1 MIVPGSPTAMLLA
14 GGFAFNYVI
23 SADTANFNVRT
34 AAIAAGWDGI
44 APLKATVMVNA
55 GVYVYSTS
63 TASPAF
69 DTGTPFPSGST
80 ITLINNGYI
89 YGMGGAGATGGRSIP
104 PSPMAETPAAGSSGG
119 PALNAQAAITVV
131 NIGVI
136 AGGGGGGG
144 GGGGASRDSGEPGWF
159 TSGGGGG
166 GGGQGY
172 NGGALGSGGSAG
184 GGGTV
189 AAANGN
195 AGTAGS
201 KTANGTAGSGGA
213 SGGGGVGGD
222 GGNGAALGAT
232 GSSGTAGTAGADGA
246 AGSGSAG
253 GSPGNSVT
261 GNSNITWTVTG
272 TRTGPIA

>member
-89 YGMGGAGATGGRSIP
+89 YGMGGAGATGGRSIY

-144 GGGGASRDSGEPGWF
+144 GGGGAYRDSGGMTF
-159 TSGGGGG
+159 NSGGGGG

-184 GGGTV
+184 GAGTV

-213 SGGGGVGGD
+213 SGGGEVGGD

>member
-144 GGGGASRDSGEPGWF
+144 GGGGAYRDSGGWF
-159 TSGGGGG
+159 NSGGGGG

-172 NGGALGSGGSAG
+172 NGGALGSGGSTG
-184 GGGTV
+184 GGGYN
-189 AAANGN
+189 ADGN

-213 SGGGGVGGD
+213 SGGGEVGGD

-232 GSSGTAGTAGADGA
+232 GSSGTAGTAGAGGA

>member
-144 GGGGASRDSGEPGWF
+144 GGGGAYRDSGGWF
-159 TSGGGGG
+159 NSGGGGG

-172 NGGALGSGGSAG
+172 NGGALGSGGSTG
-184 GGGTV
+184 GGGYNV
-189 AAANGN
+189 NGN

-213 SGGGGVGGD
+213 SGGGEVGGD

-261 GNSNITWTVTG
+261 GNSNITWAVTG

>member
-89 YGMGGAGATGGRSIP
+89 YGMGGAGATGGRSIS

-144 GGGGASRDSGEPGWF
+144 GGGGAYRDSGGWF
-159 TSGGGGG
+159 NSGGGGG

-184 GGGTV
+184 GAGTV
-189 AAANGN
+189 AAADGN

-213 SGGGGVGGD
+213 SGGGEVGGD

>member
-89 YGMGGAGATGGRSIP
+89 YGMGGAGATGGRSIF
-104 PSPMAETPAAGSSGG
+104 PSPTAETPAAGSSGG

-144 GGGGASRDSGEPGWF
+144 GGGGAYRDSGGWF
-159 TSGGGGG
+159 NSGGGGG

-189 AAANGN
+189 AAADGN

-213 SGGGGVGGD
+213 SGGGEVGGD

-261 GNSNITWTVTG
+261 GNSNITWAVTG

>member
-144 GGGGASRDSGEPGWF
+144 GGGGAYRDSGGWF
-159 TSGGGGG
+159 NSGGGGG

-172 NGGALGSGGSAG
+172 NGGALGSGGSTG
-184 GGGTV
+184 GGGYN
-189 AAANGN
+189 ANGN

-213 SGGGGVGGD
+213 SGGGEVGGD

>member
-144 GGGGASRDSGEPGWF
+144 GGGGAYRDSGGWF
-159 TSGGGGG
+159 NSGGGGG

-172 NGGALGSGGSAG
+172 NGGALGSGGSTG
-184 GGGTV
+184 GGGYN
-189 AAANGN
+189 ADGN

-213 SGGGGVGGD
+213 SGGGEVGGD

-232 GSSGTAGTAGADGA
+232 GSSGTAGTAGTDGA

>member
-14 GGFAFNYVI
+14 GGFAFNYAI

-89 YGMGGAGATGGRSIP
+89 YGMGGAGATGGRSIF
-104 PSPMAETPAAGSSGG
+104 PSPTAETPAAGSSGG

-144 GGGGASRDSGEPGWF
+144 GGGGAYRDSGGWF
-159 TSGGGGG
+159 NSGGGGG

-172 NGGALGSGGSAG
+172 NGGALGSGGSTG
-184 GGGTV
+184 GGGYN
-189 AAANGN
+189 ADGN

-201 KTANGTAGSGGA
+201 KTANGTAGSGAA
-213 SGGGGVGGD
+213 SGGGEVGGD

-232 GSSGTAGTAGADGA
+232 GSSGTAGTAGANGA

>member
-89 YGMGGAGATGGRSIP
+89 YGMGGAGATGGRSIF

-144 GGGGASRDSGEPGWF
+144 GGGGAYRDSGGWF
-159 TSGGGGG
+159 NSGGGGG

-184 GGGTV
+184 GAGTV

-213 SGGGGVGGD
+213 SGGGEVGGD

>member
-14 GGFAFNYVI
+14 GGGFAFNYVI

-144 GGGGASRDSGEPGWF
+144 GGGGAYRDSGGWF
-159 TSGGGGG
+159 NSGGGGG

-172 NGGALGSGGSAG
+172 NGGALGSGGSTG
-184 GGGTV
+184 GGGYN
-189 AAANGN
+189 ADGN

-213 SGGGGVGGD
+213 SGGGEVGGD

-261 GNSNITWTVTG
+261 GNSNITWAVTG

>member
-144 GGGGASRDSGEPGWF
+144 GGGGAYRDSGGWF
-159 TSGGGGG
+159 NSGGGGG

-172 NGGALGSGGSAG
+172 NGGALGSGGSTG
-184 GGGTV
+184 GGGYN
-189 AAANGN
+189 ADGN

-213 SGGGGVGGD
+213 SGGGEVGGD

-261 GNSNITWTVTG
+261 GNSNITWAVTG

>member
-144 GGGGASRDSGEPGWF
+144 GGGGAYRDSGGWF
-159 TSGGGGG
+159 NSGGGGG

-184 GGGTV
+184 GAGTV

-213 SGGGGVGGD
+213 SGGGEVGGD

>member
-144 GGGGASRDSGEPGWF
+144 GGGGAYRDSGGWF
-159 TSGGGGG
+159 NSGGGGG

-184 GGGTV
+184 GAGTI

-213 SGGGGVGGD
+213 SGGGEVGGD

>member
-14 GGFAFNYVI
+14 GGGFAFNYVI

-144 GGGGASRDSGEPGWF
+144 GGGGAYRDSGGWF
-159 TSGGGGG
+159 NSGGGGG

-184 GGGTV
+184 GAGTV

-213 SGGGGVGGD
+213 SGGGEVGGD

-261 GNSNITWTVTG
+261 GNSNITWAVTG

>member
-14 GGFAFNYVI
+14 GGGFAFNYVI

-144 GGGGASRDSGEPGWF
+144 GGGGAYRDSGGWF
-159 TSGGGGG
+159 NSGGGGG

-184 GGGTV
+184 GAGTI
-189 AAANGN
+189 AAADGN

-213 SGGGGVGGD
+213 SGGGEVGGD

-261 GNSNITWTVTG
+261 GNSNITWAVTG

>member
-89 YGMGGAGATGGRSIP
+89 YGMGGAGATGGRSIF
-104 PSPMAETPAAGSSGG
+104 PSPTAETPAAGSSGG

-144 GGGGASRDSGEPGWF
+144 GGGGAYRDSGGWF
-159 TSGGGGG
+159 NSGGGGG

-172 NGGALGSGGSAG
+172 NGGALGSGGSTG
-184 GGGTV
+184 GGGYN
-189 AAANGN
+189 ANGN

-201 KTANGTAGSGGA
+201 KTANGTAGSGAA
-213 SGGGGVGGD
+213 SGGGEVGGD

-261 GNSNITWTVTG
+261 GNSNITWAVTG

>member
-89 YGMGGAGATGGRSIP
+89 YGMGGAGATGGRSIF
-104 PSPMAETPAAGSSGG
+104 PSPTAETPAAGSSGG

-144 GGGGASRDSGEPGWF
+144 GGGGAYRDSGGWF
-159 TSGGGGG
+159 NSGGGGG

-172 NGGALGSGGSAG
+172 NGGALGSGGSTG
-184 GGGTV
+184 GGGYN
-189 AAANGN
+189 ADGN

-213 SGGGGVGGD
+213 SGGGEVGGD

>member
-89 YGMGGAGATGGRSIP
+89 YGMGGAGATGGRSIF
-104 PSPMAETPAAGSSGG
+104 PSPTAETPAAGSSGG

-144 GGGGASRDSGEPGWF
+144 GGGGAYRDSGGMTF
-159 TSGGGGG
+159 NSGGGGG

-172 NGGALGSGGSAG
+172 NGGALGSGGSTG
-184 GGGTV
+184 GGGYNV
-189 AAANGN
+189 NGN

-213 SGGGGVGGD
+213 SGGGEVGGD

>member
-144 GGGGASRDSGEPGWF
+144 GGGGAYRDSGGWF
-159 TSGGGGG
+159 NSGGGGG

-172 NGGALGSGGSAG
+172 NGGALGSGGSTG
-184 GGGTV
+184 GGGYNV
-189 AAANGN
+189 NGN

-213 SGGGGVGGD
+213 SGGGEVGGD

>member
-144 GGGGASRDSGEPGWF
+144 GGGGAYRDSGGWF
-159 TSGGGGG
+159 NSGGGGG

-184 GGGTV
+184 GAGTV
-189 AAANGN
+189 AAADGN

-213 SGGGGVGGD
+213 SGGGEVGGD

>member
-89 YGMGGAGATGGRSIP
+89 YGMGGAGATGGRSIF
-104 PSPMAETPAAGSSGG
+104 PSPTAETPAAGSSGG

-144 GGGGASRDSGEPGWF
+144 GGGGAYRDSGGWF
-159 TSGGGGG
+159 NSGGGGG

-172 NGGALGSGGSAG
+172 NGGALGSGGSTG
-184 GGGTV
+184 GGGYN
-189 AAANGN
+189 ADGN

-201 KTANGTAGSGGA
+201 KTANGTAGNGGNGA
-213 SGGGGVGGD
+213 AEVGGN

-232 GSSGTAGTAGADGA
+232 GSSGTAGTAGAGGA

-261 GNSNITWTVTG
+261 GNSNITWAVTG

>member
-89 YGMGGAGATGGRSIP
+89 YGMGGAGATGGRSIF
-104 PSPMAETPAAGSSGG
+104 PSPTAETPAAGSSGG

-144 GGGGASRDSGEPGWF
+144 GGGGAYRDSGGWF
-159 TSGGGGG
+159 NSGGGGG

-184 GGGTV
+184 GAGTV
-189 AAANGN
+189 AAADGN

-201 KTANGTAGSGGA
+201 KTANGTAGSGAA
-213 SGGGGVGGD
+213 SGGGEVGGD

-261 GNSNITWTVTG
+261 GNSNITWAVTG

>member
-14 GGFAFNYVI
+14 GGFAFNYAI

-89 YGMGGAGATGGRSIP
+89 YGMGGAGATGGRSIF
-104 PSPMAETPAAGSSGG
+104 PSPTAETPAAGSSGG

-144 GGGGASRDSGEPGWF
+144 GGGGAYRDSGGIVENC
-159 TSGGGGG
+159 GGGGG
-166 GGGQGY
+166 GGGKGY
-172 NGGALGSGGSAG
+172 NGGELGSGGSTG
-184 GGGTV
+184 GGGYNV
-189 AAANGN
+189 NGN

-201 KTANGTAGSGGA
+201 KTANGTAGSGAA
-213 SGGGGVGGD
+213 SGGGEVGGD